1 MTVRLIR
8 FKYTIE
14 SIWSVIRRKRRFT
27 CQVKKMCQVLHVSRS
42 GYYRWRN
49 HTKSPKQISREHLT
63 KEIHCIFLEPR
74 CLYGSPKV
82 TSVLRQKGKYI
93 SQKTVTR
100 IIKKQ
105 GLQSK
110 TIKKDKATT
119 NSKYSYPIHNNML
132 DRQFKVETPNQA

>member
-1 MTVRLIR
+1 M
-8 FKYTIE
+8 
-14 SIWSVIRRKRRFT
+14 
-27 CQVKKMCQVLHVSRS
+27 
-42 GYYRWRN
+42 
-49 HTKSPKQISREHLT
+49 
-63 KEIHCIFLEPR
+63 
-74 CLYGSPKV
+74 
-82 TSVLRQKGKYI
+82 LRQKGKYI

-100 IIKKQ
+100 IIKEQ